1 MLELDLAKKLNEIT
15 KQNYPLKAP
24 QGVIPPYLTYA
35 KVSNSRKY
43 ILSGY
48 SGDSEARMQINC
60 IGKTYSEAKLL
71 AQQLIKTL
79 ETWPNANSIQS
90 VFNENE
96 IDMYDEDTGFYQI
109 PVDFI
114 INYKEAN

>member
-1 MLELDLAKKLNEIT
+1 MLEIDLAEKLNEVNE
-15 KQNYPLKAP
+15 QNYPLKAP

-35 KVSNSRKY
+35 KISSNRKY
-43 ILSGY
+43 THSGY
-48 SGDSEARMQINC
+48 SGDSESRVQINC
-60 IGKTYSEAKLL
+60 VGKTYSEAKLL
-71 AQQLIKTL
+71 AQQLIVAL
-79 ETWPNANSIQS
+79 DEWPNANNIQS